1 MIAMVRGTLLERG
14 PESAVVEAGGVGYEV
29 FLSAPALQALPTL
42 GQEVRLYT
50 HFHVREDAQ
59 VLYGFLTPADR
70 QVFLLLLTV
79 KGVGPKVALGILS
92 NLSGP
97 ALAAALLKRDLAAL
111 TKLPGVG
118 KKLAERLGVELSD
131 KVKSL
136 GLELDAA
143 TLAQGT
149 LISGGLSGRWAQ
161 ALAALTALGY
171 GQAQARGAVDAAHKQ
186 LGSEAVSLEDIVK
199 AALKQV

>member
-1 MIAMVRGTLLERG
+1 MIALIHGTLLERG
-14 PESAVVEAGGVGYEV
+14 PESAVVDAGGVGYEV
-29 FLSAPALQALPTL
+29 FLSAPALQALPAP
-42 GQEVRLYT
+42 GAEVRLYT

-131 KVKSL
+131 KVKTL

-143 TLAQGT
+143 ALAQAP
-149 LISGGLSGRWAQ
+149 SGGLSGPWAQ
-161 ALAALTALGY
+161 ALSALTALGY
-171 GQAQARGAVDAAHKQ
+171 SQAQARAAVEAAHKQ
-186 LGSEAVSLEDIVK
+186 WGGAAEALEDIVK